1 MSKTLI
7 VYASKHGTTRKAVE
21 ILKISLAGATTC
33 NLKKETCPSVES
45 YERIIIGGSIHA
57 GRVQKEISNFYKKN
71 LDSLLQKEIGLFI
84 CCMYEGE
91 KAESQFIQAFPEEL
105 RKAASAKGI
114 FGGELLFEKMNF
126 LEKAVIK
133 KISGVKQSVSR
144 FNPEEIKD
152 FARKFQS

>member
-7 VYASKHGTTRKAVE
+7 VYASKHGTTEKAVE
-21 ILKISLAGATTC
+21 VLKQSFLEATIC
-33 NLKKETCPSVES
+33 NLKKDTCPSIES
-45 YERIIIGGSIHA
+45 FDRIIVGGSIRA
-57 GRVQKEISNFYKKN
+57 GRIQKEISIFCQKN
-71 LDSLLQKEIGLFI
+71 LDSLLQKEVGLFI

-105 RKAASAKGI
+105 RRVVRAKGI
-114 FGGELLFEKMNF
+114 FGGELLFEKMDF

-133 KISGVKQSVSR
+133 KISGIKQSVSR
-144 FNPEEIKD
+144 FNPDEIKD